1 MNAAG
6 SLNNKRIKPITVYDH
21 LFPESRE
28 KLQTIMK
35 VLTFCHDHRGKGLS
49 LASSAGG
56 SE

>member
-1 MNAAG
+1 MTI
-6 SLNNKRIKPITVYDH
+6 SFLNPG
-21 LFPESRE
+21 E